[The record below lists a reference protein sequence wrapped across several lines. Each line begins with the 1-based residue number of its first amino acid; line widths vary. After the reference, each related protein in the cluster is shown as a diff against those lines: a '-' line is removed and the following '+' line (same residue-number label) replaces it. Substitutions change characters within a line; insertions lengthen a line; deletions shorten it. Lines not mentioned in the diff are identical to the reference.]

1 MCDFRS
7 GRRRKIATTICAS
20 SGGAIPESLH
30 LDCWGAVEQADG
42 FDIALTRDAPHEGI
56 DKLFFVNLGGY
67 DPAEFSE
74 LHKNILLVAPDAKAA
89 KAKALARIEDWSLPH
104 KDSLFEVEKAIDVTA
119 QLAAIRILPEA
130 HESGQREAV
139 QVYLRLSA
147 DRVSTQDR
155 LTAADR
161 PLRRIPS

>member
-1 MCDFRS
+1 MSSCMMYAFRS
-7 GRRRKIATTICAS
+7 ERRRKIATTICAS
-20 SGGAIPESLH
+20 SGGAIPKA
-30 LDCWGAVEQADG
+30 W

-119 QLAAIRILPEA
+119 QLQQYGYFLKLTKAVSEKPFKFICDYLPIA
-130 HESGQREAV
+130 
-139 QVYLRLSA
+139 
-147 DRVSTQDR
+147 
-155 LTAADR
+155 
-161 PLRRIPS
+161 